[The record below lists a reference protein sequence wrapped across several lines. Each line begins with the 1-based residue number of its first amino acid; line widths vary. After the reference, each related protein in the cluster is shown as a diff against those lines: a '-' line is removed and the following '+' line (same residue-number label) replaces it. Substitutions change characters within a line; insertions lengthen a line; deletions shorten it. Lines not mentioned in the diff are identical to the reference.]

1 MSGSGAMISLPERV
15 GGTVSDMHTGTLR
28 LSVPLLDDAIQVG
41 AEGTLAIGTIEVD
54 KTPATMSVRRS
65 DGRPLQAHIL
75 HRCADGHSSR
85 NPVFQEPIALLLLRY
100 VRQAD
105 GSRVWAVAPGARI
118 RKHRDLVQL
127 VVTIMAF
134 GLAKQD
140 VRSGRAVARRAS
152 TDPLPSPAV
161 GAPTPARHP
170 PE

>member
-1 MSGSGAMISLPERV
+1 MISLPARV
-15 GGTVSDMHTGTLR
+15 GGAVSDMHTGTLR

-54 KTPATMSVRRS
+54 KTPTTMSVRRS

-75 HRCADGHSSR
+75 HRRMDGHSSR
-85 NPVFQEPIALLLLRY
+85 NPVFEEPVSLLLLRQMQ
-100 VRQAD
+100 QAD
-105 GSRVWAVAPGARI
+105 GSHVWAVGPGARI

-140 VRSGRAVARRAS
+140 VRYERAVARRSS
-152 TDPLPSPAV
+152 TARLPSPAV
-161 GAPTPARHP
+161 AAPTPARRP